1 LPSAGYD
8 EVRAD
13 HDAAIAVAEAPVMF
27 GIESL
32 GGNVQAAALIG
43 IVLLE
48 AAVLYVGYGALE
60 SALARRVTDL
70 IRGF

>member
-1 LPSAGYD
+1 
-8 EVRAD
+8 
-13 HDAAIAVAEAPVMF
+13 MF

-32 GGNVQAAALIG
+32 GGNAQAAALIG

-48 AAVLYVGYGALE
+48 AAILYVGYGVLE

-70 IRGF
+70 IRGL